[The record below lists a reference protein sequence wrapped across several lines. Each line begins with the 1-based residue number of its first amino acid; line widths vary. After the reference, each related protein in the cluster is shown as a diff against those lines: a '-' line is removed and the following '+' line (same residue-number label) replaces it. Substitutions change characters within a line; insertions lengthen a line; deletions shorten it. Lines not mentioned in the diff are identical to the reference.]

1 MAREVRVRLGLTG
14 AGLVALAVLSAS
26 GCKQKSQAEPV
37 VVGSATLPAPV
48 ASSLPIDPKE
58 VSAVVNP
65 KGEAPYSGP
74 TGTIR
79 GVVTVSG
86 DEAPVLSE
94 ILSRIP
100 ADCASAKEF
109 YAKPFREGPGRTL
122 ADVMIGVT
130 GYQGYLAED
139 TPSQAADATGCA
151 WNARTY
157 ALTFGQSLDVRSRD
171 SRAYVPDLMGANLK
185 AQLVAV
191 PRGGVIHL
199 YPENPGRYA
208 LTDSMRLFMMADV
221 LVVKFPTH
229 AVTGIDGQFVIP
241 HVPVGKVTVSALLP
255 ATLAQ
260 SSKEVEVHAG
270 ESVEVKFDLPF
281 DRKAWEAARG
291 GPAKAPAASASGPS
305 ATPGKPAPSSSP
317 AH

>member
-1 MAREVRVRLGLTG
+1 MARDTRVRLGLAG
-14 AGLVALAVLSAS
+14 AGFVALAVSSAG
-26 GCKQKSQAEPV
+26 GCKQKAKTEPV
-37 VVGSATLPAPV
+37 AVGSATLPAPV
-48 ASSLPIDPKE
+48 ASALPIDPKE

-79 GVVTVSG
+79 GIVTVSG
-86 DEAPVLSE
+86 DDAPVQTE
-94 ILSRIP
+94 ILSRIS
-100 ADCASAKEF
+100 ADCAAAKEF

-122 ADVMIGVT
+122 ADVVIGVT

-139 TPSQAADATGCA
+139 TPSQVADASGCA

-157 ALTFGQSLDVRSRD
+157 VLTFGQSLDVRSRD
-171 SRAYVPDLMGANLK
+171 SRPYVPDLMGANLK

-199 YPENPGRYA
+199 YPETPGRYA

-229 AVTGIDGQFVIP
+229 AVTGIDGQFVVP

-291 GPAKAPAASASGPS
+291 GSAKAPAAGASNSSAEPV
-305 ATPGKPAPSSSP
+305 KPAPSSAP